1 MIKIKENNKDVNEF
15 NYLYEEVGWGA
26 YSYECSKKAL
36 DNTLYSISI
45 YDEDKVIG
53 FGRLIGDGIC
63 FIYIHD
69 VMVVPSFQ
77 SQGIGSMIMNK
88 LLEKVKEIKEVLHE
102 NAVPL
107 FHSLTIVL
115 LNQVFQLFCLIQCDI
130 NSLCTLWTVC
140 VFASLEPIKIFS
152 ICLL

>member
-45 YDEDKVIG
+45 YDEDKIIG

-88 LLEKVKEIKEVLHE
+88 LLEKVKEIKEE
-102 NAVPL
+102 NPSVRTYL
-107 FHSLTIVL
+107 G
-115 LNQVFQLFCLIQCDI
+115 
-130 NSLCTLWTVC
+130 
-140 VFASLEPIKIFS
+140 ASAGKEGFYEKFGFVKREEAGLGSGMILQNKDDFI
-152 ICLL
+152 

>member
-1 MIKIKENNKDVNEF
+1 MIKVKENNKDVNEF

-88 LLEKVKEIKEVLHE
+88 LLEKVKEIKEE
-102 NAVPL
+102 NPSVRTYL
-107 FHSLTIVL
+107 G
-115 LNQVFQLFCLIQCDI
+115 
-130 NSLCTLWTVC
+130 
-140 VFASLEPIKIFS
+140 ASAGKEGFYEKFGFVKREEAGLGSGMILQNKDDFI
-152 ICLL
+152 

>member
-88 LLEKVKEIKEVLHE
+88 LLEKVKEIKTE
-102 NAVPL
+102 NPSVRTYL
-107 FHSLTIVL
+107 G
-115 LNQVFQLFCLIQCDI
+115 
-130 NSLCTLWTVC
+130 
-140 VFASLEPIKIFS
+140 ASAGKEGFYEKFGFVKREEAGLGSGMILQNKDDFI
-152 ICLL
+152 

>member
-53 FGRLIGDGIC
+53 FGILIGDGIC

-88 LLEKVKEIKEVLHE
+88 LLEKVKEIKEE
-102 NAVPL
+102 NPSVRTYL
-107 FHSLTIVL
+107 G
-115 LNQVFQLFCLIQCDI
+115 
-130 NSLCTLWTVC
+130 
-140 VFASLEPIKIFS
+140 ASAGKEGVYEKFGFVKREEAGLGSGMILQNKDDFI
-152 ICLL
+152 

>member
-1 MIKIKENNKDVNEF
+1 MIKVKENNKDVNEF

-88 LLEKVKEIKEVLHE
+88 LLEKVKEIKEE
-102 NAVPL
+102 NPSVRTYL
-107 FHSLTIVL
+107 G
-115 LNQVFQLFCLIQCDI
+115 
-130 NSLCTLWTVC
+130 
-140 VFASLEPIKIFS
+140 ASAGKEGFYEKFGFVKRAEAGLGSGMILQNKDDFI
-152 ICLL
+152 

>member
-69 VMVVPSFQ
+69 VMVLPDYQ
-77 SQGIGSMIMNK
+77 SKKIGTLIMNK
-88 LLEKVKEIKEVLHE
+88 LLEEINRIKEKHPDVL
-102 NAVPL
+102 VYL
-107 FHSLTIVL
+107 G
-115 LNQVFQLFCLIQCDI
+115 
-130 NSLCTLWTVC
+130 
-140 VFASLEPIKIFS
+140 ASKNKEGFYEKFGFITREKANLGAGMILDEE
-152 ICLL
+152 

>member
-77 SQGIGSMIMNK
+77 SQGIGSMIMNR
-88 LLEKVKEIKEVLHE
+88 LLEKVNEIKVE
-102 NAVPL
+102 NPSVRTYL
-107 FHSLTIVL
+107 G
-115 LNQVFQLFCLIQCDI
+115 
-130 NSLCTLWTVC
+130 
-140 VFASLEPIKIFS
+140 ASAGKEGFYEKFGFVKREEAGLGSGMILQNKDDFI
-152 ICLL
+152 

>member
-88 LLEKVKEIKEVLHE
+88 LLEKVKEIKEE
-102 NAVPL
+102 NPSVRTYL
-107 FHSLTIVL
+107 G
-115 LNQVFQLFCLIQCDI
+115 
-130 NSLCTLWTVC
+130 
-140 VFASLEPIKIFS
+140 ASAGKEGFYEKFGFVKREEAGLGSGMILQNKDDFI
-152 ICLL
+152 

>member
-88 LLEKVKEIKEVLHE
+88 LLEKVKEIKEE
-102 NAVPL
+102 NPSVRTYL
-107 FHSLTIVL
+107 G
-115 LNQVFQLFCLIQCDI
+115 
-130 NSLCTLWTVC
+130 
-140 VFASLEPIKIFS
+140 ASIGKEGFYEKFGFVKREEAGLGSGMILQNKDDFI
-152 ICLL
+152 

>member
-1 MIKIKENNKDVNEF
+1 MIKIKENSKDVNEF

-45 YDEDKVIG
+45 YDEDKIIG

-69 VMVVPSFQ
+69 VMVVPNFQ
-77 SQGIGSMIMNK
+77 SQGIGSMIMSK
-88 LLEKVKEIKEVLHE
+88 LLEKVKEIKVENPSVRTYLGSSTGKEGFYEKFGFVKREEVGLGSGMILQ
-102 NAVPL
+102 NKDD
-107 FHSLTIVL
+107 FI
-115 LNQVFQLFCLIQCDI
+115 
-130 NSLCTLWTVC
+130 
-140 VFASLEPIKIFS
+140 
-152 ICLL
+152 